1 MTKLFN
7 KFKKLCFRPIFGA
20 KIFFPCIPALSST
33 VSYMF
38 LAESQ
43 KLEKNNG
50 TIPRKRRDRR
60 NDERKDWQT
69 LFYKNLLAN
78 AGGPANISNQENW
91 FRTNDKK
98 YEKIT
103 DESIAKQML
112 KSISKNQMSTYR
124 FRN

>member
-1 MTKLFN
+1 
-7 KFKKLCFRPIFGA
+7 
-20 KIFFPCIPALSST
+20 
-33 VSYMF
+33 MF

-60 NDERKDWQT
+60 NDERKGWQT
-69 LFYKNLLAN
+69 PFYKNLPAN
-78 AGGPANISNQENW
+78 AGGPTNVSNQENW
-91 FRTNDKK
+91 FRANDNK
-98 YEKIT
+98 YQKIT

>member
-1 MTKLFN
+1 
-7 KFKKLCFRPIFGA
+7 
-20 KIFFPCIPALSST
+20 
-33 VSYMF
+33 MF

-69 LFYKNLLAN
+69 LFYKNLPAN
-78 AGGPANISNQENW
+78 AGAPANISNQENW

>member
-1 MTKLFN
+1 
-7 KFKKLCFRPIFGA
+7 
-20 KIFFPCIPALSST
+20 
-33 VSYMF
+33 MF

-112 KSISKNQMSTYR
+112 KSISNNFEFCFYK
-124 FRN
+124 